1 MDTGK
6 SDYLLRKNYF
16 FLQHILVFLDIYF
29 YVVRVKHVLDSF
41 DYNYIA
47 NPKSNGQ
54 LYVR

>member
-1 MDTGK
+1 MVTGK